1 MKLQFNKNYLVLAH
15 SLFLIELAIAFII
28 KTGFIRYTIGDYL
41 CVILL
46 YAIIR
51 GCSSLSVRASALV
64 VLFIAYAIEILQ
76 LTPFLSYFNLQDSF
90 TAKLIF
96 GSTFEVGDLVAYTLG
111 TLTIL
116 IFEHYCET
124 SKFKISSPNGK
135 INGEQHVTTEK
146 Q

>member
-51 GCSSLSVRASALV
+51 GCFSLSVRASAFI
-64 VLFIAYAIEILQ
+64 VLIIAYGIEFLQ
-76 LTPFLSYFNLQDSF
+76 LTSFLAFFSLDQSF
-90 TAKLIF
+90 TATLIF
-96 GSTFEVGDLVAYTLG
+96 GSTFHVGDLVAYTLG
-111 TLTIL
+111 IITVLVFERYTITHQNL
-116 IFEHYCET
+116 
-124 SKFKISSPNGK
+124 
-135 INGEQHVTTEK
+135 EQ
-146 Q
+146 QI